1 VEVQKLDHV
10 ALYVK
15 DRDSAADFLI
25 AHLGVHVVDHT
36 DRHTLVGAGGRVG
49 KLTLFDAPE
58 GTDPAPYVIE
68 SIAVRVVDPEDAAD
82 RLPKEAGTEP
92 HDGGYRFT
100 GPEGLPLALVQ
111 GQEEFTDYDLEGITL
126 RSSAPQDSAQRF
138 AGMGFAPDGDE
149 TAVGAGEYRLRLTPA
164 TVPEGG
170 QRMLF
175 HLGCLVDSAEQHRRE
190 AEQKGLEVQ
199 DFVDGPNTL
208 AVFVKGPEG
217 VSVEYV
223 EHKPEFSLT

>member
-1 VEVQKLDHV
+1 MEVQKLDHV

-15 DRDSAADFLI
+15 DRDGAADFLTEY
-25 AHLGVHVVDHT
+25 LGVHVVDHT
-36 DRHTLVGAGGRVG
+36 DRHTLIGAGGRVG

-58 GTDPAPYVIE
+58 GADPSPDVIE
-68 SIAVRVVDPEDAAD
+68 SITFRVADPESAATGLPDA
-82 RLPKEAGTEP
+82 EP

-111 GQEEFTDYDLEGITL
+111 GEGEFTDYDLEGITL

-138 AGMGFAPDGDE
+138 AGMGFAPGEDE
-149 TAVGAGEYRLRLTPA
+149 ATVGAGDYLLRLTA
-164 TVPEGG
+164 SSEPEGG

-175 HLGCLVDSAEQHRRE
+175 HLGCLVESAEEHRRE

-208 AVFVKGPEG
+208 AVFVKGPEE

-223 EHKPEFSLT
+223 EHKPEFSLS